1 MSDSRPNYTPR
12 PMSSATTYALGALAL
27 VVVVAIAIVA
37 VRNGR
42 QDELPVRNDG
52 YGAVHNAAVVSVLGA
67 DGTILLGRP
76 DAAKTIDIFEDPLC
90 PACAMVERAYGQEL
104 AQRVDDGK
112 LAIRYH
118 YVNFLDKQSGSGDY
132 STRAIAAVECVAA
145 AGSGPVYSQFQ
156 HTLFTSKQP
165 KEGGDSD
172 LTNQQLADIA
182 RESGA
187 PADAVQCVVSGAK
200 VEAAKANAKIASD
213 ALKVLNDGKV
223 ATPSVFDG
231 TNRQDMNNHN
241 WVAEVAGA

>member
-1 MSDSRPNYTPR
+1 
-12 PMSSATTYALGALAL
+12 MSSATTYALGALAL
-27 VVVVAIAIVA
+27 VVVVAIVIVA

-42 QDELPVRNDG
+42 HDELPVRNDG
-52 YGAVHNAAVVSVLGA
+52 YGTVHNSAVVSVLGA
-67 DGTILLGRP
+67 DGTVLLGRP
-76 DAAKTIDIFEDPLC
+76 DAPKTIDVFEDPLC

-104 AQRVDDGK
+104 AQKLDEGK

-118 YVNFLDKQSGSGDY
+118 YVNFLDKQSASGDY
-132 STRAIAAVECVAA
+132 STRAIAADECVAA
-145 AGSGPVYSQFQ
+145 SGSGPVYSQFQ

-187 PADAVQCVVSGAK
+187 SADAVQCIASGAK
-200 VEAAKANAKIASD
+200 VEAAKANAKTATE
-213 ALKVLNDGKV
+213 ALRGLNDGKV

-231 TNRQDMNNHN
+231 TKRLDMNNQN
-241 WVAEVAGA
+241 WVGEVAP